1 MRIITLEHA
10 DTMPIYDRGTK
21 YKLVSQARDGF
32 GMDLNINLIK
42 PNTVPGKYHLHTK
55 SDSIYFV
62 LEGTARLQVNDKIV
76 DVSKHTLF
84 QFDKEEP
91 HSIANGG
98 DGNLLLLEM
107 YIPGDPDSV
116 NVKQ

>member
-10 DTMPIYDRGTK
+10 DTMPISDRGTK
-21 YKLVSQARDGF
+21 YRLLSQARDRF
-32 GMDLNINLIK
+32 GMDLNVNLIK
-42 PNTVPGKYHLHTK
+42 PNTVSGKYHLHTK

-62 LEGTARLQVNDKIV
+62 LEGTARLQVNGKTF

-91 HSIANGG
+91 HSIANGS
-98 DGNLLLLEM
+98 DCNLLLLEM
-107 YIPGDPDSV
+107 YIPGDPDFV
-116 NVKQ
+116 TVKQ